1 MRLLVT
7 NDDGVESPFLHE
19 LVRAL
24 RAAGH
29 GIFVVAPRQ
38 EQSWI
43 GAAKSRS
50 RPVHSAPADRG
61 LGCPTWIVDGTPS
74 DCVNIALAHLL
85 TDPVDGV
92 VSGINVGL
100 NASLGFIL
108 ASGTLAGAWEGALHG
123 LPGVAFS
130 QEVTDATYEL
140 LKLPG
145 GAPDAVLRATLAVSA
160 RHSARLAA
168 ELIAA
173 TGPRQ
178 FIVHNVNF
186 PFPCAAEAQV
196 RRTVPARQLVPGL
209 FTPQAGDGT
218 HRLIFKAGRDISP
231 AELPTDR
238 AALTA
243 GCISHTV
250 LDYSRLGHE
259 APSSGLPGRT

>member
-7 NDDGVESPFLHE
+7 NDDGIGSELLQE
-19 LVRAL
+19 LVAAL
-24 RAAGH
+24 LGAGH
-29 GIFVVAPRQ
+29 AAFVVAPRQ

-50 RPVHSAPADRG
+50 RPVHSAAADRG

-85 TDPVDGV
+85 TEPVDAV

-123 LPGVAFS
+123 LPGIAFS
-130 QEVTDATYEL
+130 QEVTEATYER
-140 LKLPG
+140 LKQPG
-145 GAPDAVLRATLAVSA
+145 ARVDPALRATLAVSS
-160 RHSARLAA
+160 RHAARLTA
-168 ELIAA
+168 ELVAA
-173 TGPRQ
+173 TAPRG
-178 FIVHNVNF
+178 FVVHNINF
-186 PFPCAAEAQV
+186 PFPCAPGAEV

-209 FTPQAGDGT
+209 FTPQDGAGT
-218 HRLIFKAGRDISP
+218 HRLIFKSGEDISP

-238 AALTA
+238 AALAA

-250 LDYSRLGHE
+250 LDYSRLGHD
-259 APSSGLPGRT
+259 R